1 LDSRLARGFVYLVAI
16 MDWYSSKVLSRRVSN
31 TLDASLCV
39 DARVE
44 TTERHGAPE
53 IFNAEQGNR
62 CTGEDFTDALKRN
75 DIRISMDGK
84 GLWVDNVFV
93 ERLWRSVKHE
103 EVYLRT
109 YDNFGNARAPL
120 GRHFD
125 FYKTEITHQSFD
137 RRTPDN
143 VYDESA
149 AGLAA

>member
-1 LDSRLARGFVYLVAI
+1 MHSSGTISASAWMARACGSI
-16 MDWYSSKVLSRRVSN
+16 
-31 TLDASLCV
+31 T
-39 DARVE
+39 
-44 TTERHGAPE
+44 
-53 IFNAEQGNR
+53 
-62 CTGEDFTDALKRN
+62 
-75 DIRISMDGK
+75 
-84 GLWVDNVFV
+84 FV